1 MLSGFFLVR
10 QEMSGTFFF
19 KPFSELR
26 KLRFEVFLISLMVKM
41 ALSFT
46 QMPVES

>member
-1 MLSGFFLVR
+1 MLSGFFLAR

-46 QMPVES
+46 QMPVEF

>member
-26 KLRFEVFLISLMVKM
+26 KLRILQILITLMVKM